1 MSKRY
6 DAAELQ
12 QFASEMFQRAGL
24 AAERAEVMAKVFL
37 QADLL
42 GFTTHGMNR
51 VASNL
56 GWLLDGESRKEG
68 EPHLL
73 TDRGNC
79 FNWDADF
86 LPGPWV
92 LTLAIEQAL
101 QRVPE
106 HGVVTATIRRSQHIA
121 CLAAYLPPIVEAGY
135 VAILTCSTPA
145 ENTVSPQGSRD
156 PLFSANPLAF
166 AAPAG
171 DYPLLFDISMSV
183 TAGGYVARAQRE
195 GRKMPQPC
203 LKDSEGNISDD
214 PAAFKNG
221 GSILPVGG
229 ADHGYK
235 GAALSA
241 MLEVLSMALGGYGR
255 ADTAAKDDDE
265 ANSVFLQI
273 IDPQAFG
280 SRADFLRQTVTLCD
294 LWENSRSDS
303 DSPVRVPGQRAW
315 AARAQQ
321 LREGVELYPSI
332 MEDLRPW
339 AEKLGVPMPRPCDRT
354 TAADKEGNS

>member
-6 DAAELQ
+6 SAEQLQ
-12 QFASEMFQRAGL
+12 QFASALFKRAGL
-24 AAERAEVMAKVFL
+24 DAERAGVMARVFL
-37 QADLL
+37 EADLL

-56 GWLLDGESRKEG
+56 QWLLDGDSRREG
-68 EPHLL
+68 EPQVLA
-73 TDRGNC
+73 DRGNC
-79 FNWDADF
+79 FNWDAEF

-92 LTLAIEQAL
+92 LTRAIEQAL
-101 QRVPE
+101 ERLPE

-121 CLAAYLPPIVEAGY
+121 CLAAYLPQVVEAGY

-145 ENTVSPQGSRD
+145 ENTVSPQGARD

-183 TAGGYVARAQRE
+183 TAGGYVSRAKRE
-195 GRKMPQPC
+195 GRKLPQQC
-203 LKDSEGNISDD
+203 LKDSEGRLSDD
-214 PAAFKNG
+214 PAAFIDG

-229 ADHGYK
+229 AEHGYK

-255 ADTAAKDDDE
+255 GDAESARDDE

-273 IDPQAFG
+273 IDPAAFG
-280 SRADFLRQTVTLCD
+280 ARADFLRQTLALCN
-294 LWENSRSDS
+294 LWEGVRSYGDA
-303 DSPVRVPGQRAW
+303 PVRVPGQRAW

-321 LREGVELYPSI
+321 LRDGVELYPSI
-332 MEDLRPW
+332 VQDLQPW
-339 AEKLGVPMPRPCDRT
+339 AEKLQVALPIPLE
-354 TAADKEGNS
+354 A

>member
-1 MSKRY
+1 MSLRY
-6 DAAELQ
+6 SASDLQ
-12 QFASEMFQRAGL
+12 QFASQLFQRAGL
-24 AAERAEVMAKVFL
+24 AAERADVLAEVFL
-37 QADLL
+37 QADLM
-42 GFTTHGMNR
+42 GFTTHGLNR
-51 VASNL
+51 VSSNL
-56 GWLLDGESRKEG
+56 SWLQEGESRTEG
-68 EPHLL
+68 EPQVLA
-73 TDRGNC
+73 DRGNC
-79 FNWDADF
+79 FNWDAQF

-92 LTLAIEQAL
+92 LTRAVEQAL
-101 QRVPE
+101 ERVPE
-106 HGVVTATIRRSQHIA
+106 QGVVSATIRRSQHIA

-183 TAGGYVARAQRE
+183 TAGGYVSRAEKE
-195 GRKMPQPC
+195 GKKLPHPYV
-203 LKDSEGNISDD
+203 KDSEGKLSDD
-214 PAAFKNG
+214 PAAFQNG

-255 ADTAAKDDDE
+255 ADDAQAAGDDE

-273 IDPQAFG
+273 IDPGAFG
-280 SRADFLRQTVTLCD
+280 PRADFLRQMTALCG
-294 LWENSRSDS
+294 LWENCRSDGEGE
-303 DSPVRVPGQRAW
+303 VRVPGQRAW
-315 AARAQQ
+315 ARREQQ

-332 MEDLRPW
+332 VPDLEAW
-339 AEKLGVPMPRPCDRT
+339 AERLNVPMPRPL
-354 TAADKEGNS
+354 

>member
-1 MSKRY
+1 MPKRY
-6 DAAELQ
+6 DATELQ
-12 QFASEMFQRAGL
+12 LFASTLFQRAGL

-56 GWLLDGESRKEG
+56 AWLQSGDTRAQG
-68 EPHLL
+68 EPEVLH
-73 TDRGNC
+73 DRGNC

-92 LTLAIEQAL
+92 LTRAIAHAL
-101 QRVPE
+101 ERVPD
-106 HGVVTATIRRSQHIA
+106 HGVVSATIRRSQHIA
-121 CLAAYLPPIVEAGY
+121 CLAAYLPAIVEAGY
-135 VAILTCSTPA
+135 VALLTCSTPA
-145 ENTVSPQGSRD
+145 ESTVAPQGSRD

-183 TAGGYVARAQRE
+183 TAGGYVARARRE
-195 GRKMPQPC
+195 GRKMPTQC
-203 LKDSEGNISDD
+203 LKDSDGKLSDD
-214 PAAFKNG
+214 PAVFKSG

-255 ADTAAKDDDE
+255 GDAAAKDDDE

-280 SRADFLRQTVTLCD
+280 SRADFLRQTVALCN
-294 LWENSRSDS
+294 LWEHSRSDS
-303 DSPVRVPGQRAW
+303 DAPVRVPGQRAW
-315 AARAQQ
+315 AARERQ
-321 LREGVELYPSI
+321 LREGVELYPTI
-332 MEDLRPW
+332 MQDLEPW
-339 AEKLGVPMPRPCDRT
+339 AEKLHVIMPR
-354 TAADKEGNS
+354 AIS

>member
-6 DAAELQ
+6 AAAELQ
-12 QFASEMFQRAGL
+12 QFASRVFQQTGL
-24 AAERAEVMAKVFL
+24 AAARADVMARVFL
-37 QADLL
+37 EADLL

-51 VASNL
+51 VASNHR
-56 GWLLDGESRKEG
+56 WLLSGESRLEG
-68 EPHLL
+68 EPQVLS
-73 TDRGNC
+73 DRGNC
-79 FNWDADF
+79 FNWDAEF

-92 LTLAIEQAL
+92 LTKAIEQAL
-101 QRVPE
+101 ERVPQQ
-106 HGVVTATIRRSQHIA
+106 GVVTATIRRSQHIA
-121 CLAAYLPPIVEAGY
+121 CLAAYLPQIVEAGY

-145 ENTVSPQGSRD
+145 ENTVSPQGGRD

-183 TAGGYVARAQRE
+183 TAGGYVARAGRE
-195 GRKMPQPC
+195 GKKLPTQC
-203 LKDSEGNISDD
+203 LKDSDGNLSDD
-214 PAAFKNG
+214 PAAFENG

-255 ADTAAKDDDE
+255 GDAAAKGDDE

-280 SRADFLRQTVTLCD
+280 PRADFLRQTVALCN
-294 LWENSRSDS
+294 LWEENRSDG
-303 DSPVRVPGQRAW
+303 DAPVRVPGQRAW
-315 AARAQQ
+315 AARSSQ
-321 LREGVELYPSI
+321 LRDGVELYPSI
-332 MEDLRPW
+332 MEDLLPL
-339 AEKLGVPMPRPCDRT
+339 AEKLGVAVPE
-354 TAADKEGNS
+354 AL

>member
-6 DAAELQ
+6 AAADLEA
-12 QFASEMFQRAGL
+12 FASELFVRAGL
-24 AAERAEVMAKVFL
+24 LRERAEVMAQVFL

-51 VASNL
+51 VGSNL
-56 GWLLDGESRKEG
+56 GWLLDGQSRAQG
-68 EPHLL
+68 EPEVLA
-73 TDRGNC
+73 DRGNC

-92 LTLAIEQAL
+92 LSRAINQAL
-101 QRVPE
+101 QRVPD

-183 TAGGYVARAQRE
+183 TAGGYVARARRE
-195 GRKMPQPC
+195 GKKMPQPC
-203 LKDSEGNISDD
+203 LKDSDGRLSDD
-214 PAAFKNG
+214 PAAFENG

-241 MLEVLSMALGGYGR
+241 MLEVMSMALGGYGR
-255 ADTAAKDDDE
+255 GNAEAAGDDE

-280 SRADFLRQTVTLCD
+280 PRVDFLRQTVALCN
-294 LWENSRSDS
+294 LWENSRSDGS
-303 DSPVRVPGQRAW
+303 KDGAVRVPGQRAW
-315 AARAQQ
+315 TQRAHQ
-321 LREGVELYPSI
+321 LIKGVELYPSI
-332 MEDLRPW
+332 MEDLKPW
-339 AEKLGVPMPRPCDRT
+339 AEKLGVPMPEPVT
-354 TAADKEGNS
+354 

>member
-6 DAAELQ
+6 AAAELQ
-12 QFASEMFQRAGL
+12 QFASAMFQRTGL
-24 AAERAEVMAKVFL
+24 AGERADVMAEVFL

-56 GWLLDGESRKEG
+56 QWLLDGESRRDG
-68 EPHLL
+68 EPLVL
-73 TDRGNC
+73 SDRGNC
-79 FNWDADF
+79 FNWDAQF

-92 LTLAIEQAL
+92 LSRAIEQAL
-101 QRVPE
+101 QRIPE
-106 HGVVTATIRRSQHIA
+106 QGVVTATIRRSQHIA
-121 CLAAYLPPIVEAGY
+121 CLAAYLPQIIEAGY

-145 ENTVSPQGSRD
+145 ENTVSPQGGRD

-183 TAGGYVARAQRE
+183 TAGGYVARAKRE
-195 GRKMPQPC
+195 GKKLPTQC
-203 LKDSEGNISDD
+203 LKDSDGQLSDD
-214 PAAFKNG
+214 PAAFENG

-255 ADTAAKDDDE
+255 GDDSARGDDE

-273 IDPQAFG
+273 IDPRAFG
-280 SRADFLRQTVTLCD
+280 PRADFLRQTVALCD
-294 LWENSRSDS
+294 LWEHNRSDG
-303 DSPVRVPGQRAW
+303 DAPVRVPGQRAW
-315 AARAQQ
+315 AARERQ
-321 LREGVELYPSI
+321 LRNGVELYPSI
-332 MEDLRPW
+332 MQDLQPW
-339 AEKLGVPMPRPCDRT
+339 AEKLGVALPQPV
-354 TAADKEGNS
+354 

>member
-6 DAAELQ
+6 DATELQ
-12 QFASEMFQRAGL
+12 NFAGELFQRAGL
-24 AAERAEVMAKVFL
+24 AADRAEVMAKVFL

-42 GFTTHGMNR
+42 GFTTHGLNR

-56 GWLLDGESRKEG
+56 RWLLGGESRRDG
-68 EPHLL
+68 EPAVLA
-73 TDRGNC
+73 DRGNC

-92 LTLAIEQAL
+92 LTKAVEQAL

-106 HGVVTATIRRSQHIA
+106 EGVVTATIRRSQHIA
-121 CLAAYLPPIVEAGY
+121 CLAAYLPPVIEAGC
-135 VAILTCSTPA
+135 VALLTCSTPA
-145 ENTVSPQGSRD
+145 ENTVSAQGGID

-183 TAGGYVARAQRE
+183 TAGGYVSRAQRE
-195 GRKMPQPC
+195 GRKLPGKY
-203 LKDSEGNISDD
+203 LKDSAGNLSDD
-214 PAAFKNG
+214 PAAFENG

-255 ADTAAKDDDE
+255 GDESAKEDDE

-273 IDPQAFG
+273 IDPRAFG
-280 SRADFLRQTVTLCD
+280 PRADFLRQTAALCN

-303 DSPVRVPGQRAW
+303 DAPVRVPGQRAW
-315 AARAQQ
+315 AARAKQ
-321 LREGVELYPSI
+321 LREGVELYPTI
-332 MEDLRPW
+332 MQDLQPW
-339 AEKLGVPMPRPCDRT
+339 AEKLDVAIPQPISSRSSGVL
-354 TAADKEGNS
+354 K

>member
-6 DAAELQ
+6 DATQLKD
-12 QFASEMFQRAGL
+12 FASALFQRAGL
-24 AAERAEVMAKVFL
+24 APERADVLAGVFL

-51 VASNL
+51 VGSNL
-56 GWLLDGESRKEG
+56 GWLESGESRRDG
-68 EPHLL
+68 EPEVIA
-73 TDRGNC
+73 DRGNC

-92 LTLAIEQAL
+92 LTRAIDHAL
-101 QRVPE
+101 ERLPE

-145 ENTVSPQGSRD
+145 ENTVSPQGGRD

-183 TAGGYVARAQRE
+183 TAGGYVARARRE
-195 GRKMPQPC
+195 GKTLPTQC
-203 LKDSEGNISDD
+203 LKDSEGNLSDD
-214 PAAFKNG
+214 PAAFENG

-241 MLEVLSMALGGYGR
+241 MLEVLSMGLGGYGR
-255 ADTAAKDDDE
+255 GDESARGDDE

-280 SRADFLRQTVTLCD
+280 SRGDFLRQTVALCD
-294 LWENSRSDS
+294 LWEQGRSDS
-303 DSPVRVPGQRAW
+303 SDSRLRVPGQRAW
-315 AARAQQ
+315 AARARQ
-321 LREGVELYPSI
+321 LRLGVELYPTI
-332 MEDLRPW
+332 MQDLQAW
-339 AEKLGVPMPRPCDRT
+339 
-354 TAADKEGNS
+354 ADKFDVPLPEPLNP

>member
-1 MSKRY
+1 MAERY
-6 DAAELQ
+6 SATQLT
-12 QFASEMFQRAGL
+12 QFATELFQRAGL
-24 AAERAEVMAKVFL
+24 EKDRAAVMAEVFL

-51 VASNL
+51 VGSNL
-56 GWLLDGESRKEG
+56 RWLLDGEARREG
-68 EPHLL
+68 DVRVLS
-73 TDRGNC
+73 DRGNC
-79 FNWDADF
+79 FNWDANF

-92 LTLAIEQAL
+92 LTSAIEQAL
-101 QRVPE
+101 QRVAE
-106 HGVVTATIRRSQHIA
+106 HGVVSATIRRSQHIA
-121 CLAAYLPPIVEAGY
+121 CLAAYLPPIIEAGC

-145 ENTVSPQGSRD
+145 ENTVSPQGGRD

-183 TAGGYVARAQRE
+183 TAGGYVSRAKRE
-195 GRKMPQPC
+195 GKKLPQPC
-203 LKDSEGNISDD
+203 LKDRDGNLSDD
-214 PAAFKNG
+214 PAAFESG

-255 ADTAAKDDDE
+255 GDVEAAGDDE
-265 ANSVFLQI
+265 ANSVFLQV

-280 SRADFLRQTVTLCD
+280 PRADFLRQTVALCN
-294 LWENSRSDS
+294 LWEQNRSDS
-303 DSPVRVPGQRAW
+303 DAPVRVPGQRAW
-315 AARAQQ
+315 AARARQ
-321 LREGVELYPSI
+321 LDEGVELYPSI
-332 MEDLRPW
+332 MQDLAPW
-339 AEKLGVPMPRPCDRT
+339 ADQLGVPLPQPV
-354 TAADKEGNS
+354 